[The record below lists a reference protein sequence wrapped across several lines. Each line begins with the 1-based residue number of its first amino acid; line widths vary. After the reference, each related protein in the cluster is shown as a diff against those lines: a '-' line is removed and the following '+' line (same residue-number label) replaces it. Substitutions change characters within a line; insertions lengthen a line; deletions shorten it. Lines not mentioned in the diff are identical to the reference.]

1 MSSQP
6 PAISRQPSAN
16 GQMSESPIA
25 DSQPPISRARSR
37 KDITLRVLAV
47 LFSIGITIVIIGAR
61 DSIGKYAV
69 YGYPGV
75 LLISM
80 LGNATL
86 ILPAPS
92 WAIVFAVGGALSPFW
107 VGVWAG
113 VGSAIGEMTGYL
125 AGFGGSA
132 VVENRARYHR
142 LEVLMNKYGAWLIF
156 ALAAIPNP
164 IFDVGGILAGTLKMP
179 WWKFLGAAA
188 AGKTVR
194 FILLAI
200 VGASV
205 FGG

>member
-1 MSSQP
+1 MIENTTIENESVDNAASSH
-6 PAISRQPSAN
+6 
-16 GQMSESPIA
+16 
-25 DSQPPISRARSR
+25 SR
-37 KDITLRVLAV
+37 KEIFLRALAV
-47 LFSIGITIVIIGAR
+47 VFSVGITVVIIAAR
-61 DSIGKYAV
+61 DSIGKYAA

-75 LLISM
+75 FIISA

-92 WAIVFAVGGALSPFW
+92 WAIVFAVGSALNPYW
-107 VGVWAG
+107 VGIWAG
-113 VGSAIGEMTGYL
+113 IGSAIGEMTGYL

-132 VVENRARYHR
+132 VVENRKRYHQLER
-142 LEVLMNKYGAWLIF
+142 LMDRYGAWLIF

-194 FILLAI
+194 FIVLAL
-200 VGASV
+200 VGASI
-205 FGG
+205 FGGG

>member
-1 MSSQP
+1 MSDDVAVSLEKK
-6 PAISRQPSAN
+6 S
-16 GQMSESPIA
+16 A
-25 DSQPPISRARSR
+25 DSAASPHSR
-37 KDITLRVLAV
+37 KDIALRVLAV
-47 LFSIGITIVIIGAR
+47 LFSIGITVVIVAAH
-61 DSIGKYAV
+61 DSIGKYAA

-75 LLISM
+75 FIISL

-92 WAIVFAVGGALSPFW
+92 WAIVFAVGSALNPYW
-107 VGVWAG
+107 VGIWAG

-125 AGFGGSA
+125 AGFGGRT
-132 VVENRARYHR
+132 VVENRARYHQLER
-142 LEVLMNKYGAWLIF
+142 LMGKYGAWLIF

-179 WWKFLGAAA
+179 WWKFLGAAV

-194 FILLAI
+194 FILLAMF
-200 VGASV
+200 GASI